1 MLGMRKT
8 TSTKASDRLRLALND
23 WKLAPPP
30 KEFMAPVAKRRG
42 AQGGDTEPG
51 RAPVRGR
58 GESEPRF
65 RMGSWDVK
73 SIRPLFFIVAAIVIV
88 VIGLWFLGR
97 PAVIEPS
104 SSGSTSSTE
113 SNTGSELALDAGSAL
128 PELVVHVAGSVKN
141 PGLYRLPIGAR
152 VAEAIEAAGGVSKKN
167 AANSV
172 NLAREVVD
180 GEQILVGENT
190 EPGGL
195 GTGISIN
202 SASAGELEDLPG
214 VGPVIAARIVAYREA
229 HGPFASIDALGE
241 VSGVGDSIL
250 GSILDIA
257 RL

>member
-1 MLGMRKT
+1 MRKT
-8 TSTKASDRLRLALND
+8 TSTKASDRLRLALSD

-42 AQGGDTEPG
+42 AQGGDTEVG
-51 RAPVRGR
+51 RAQPRGR
-58 GESEPRF
+58 GDSEPRF
-65 RMGSWDVK
+65 RMGSWDVR

-97 PAVIEPS
+97 PAVIES
-104 SSGSTSSTE
+104 SSSDLTSSTE
-113 SNTGSELALDAGSAL
+113 SETGSELVLDAGSAL

-190 EPGGL
+190 ESGGL
-195 GTGISIN
+195 GSGISIN
-202 SASAGELEDLPG
+202 SASASQLEDLPG

-229 HGPFASIDALGE
+229 NGPFVSIDALGE